1 MEGLSFLEESVSV
14 TEIVSVFSFVAG
26 VVGLTVSV
34 DAGVVTG
41 VSVVVGISTTGVST
55 GVGAGDSSGVFS
67 VVVGVTLITA
77 DTSVVLGS
85 NEYDNIF

>member
-1 MEGLSFLEESVSV
+1 MEGLSFLEES
-14 TEIVSVFSFVAG
+14 VSVFSFVAG

-55 GVGAGDSSGVFS
+55 GVGAGYSSGVFS